1 MKTTGMGR
9 PRGYTLVELLVVIL
23 IIGVVS
29 AATLPTVLPAI
40 SHRQVSESARILQA
54 AIEGA
59 RDAAIRA
66 DAPRG
71 IRLLPDPAF
80 PGSATAENTPLAFN
94 RIVPIEPAGEYDEGR
109 VSIRPG
115 PGPTIAGPALR
126 IEESQVSP
134 GGQANA
140 RTSWYWNVRVGDR
153 IRIGAS
159 GHFYTVVGPVVDDN
173 PERFVN
179 VGPPGPPV
187 TSGAWASVGEPGSD
201 VLFVVN
207 GHDDNRNGLIDEGFD
222 GVDNDGDGAA
232 DEANEDDGLDNN
244 GDGTVDDPAER
255 ETESWLG
262 QQAMFPTIDQPYT
275 IRRRPYPSPGA
286 RAVELPSDVVI
297 DATTWDSTRERSRL
311 PIDSGTL
318 TVDIMVGPDGQIV
331 PNTPYSSPAASD
343 LPFYHLWLGE
353 RGDVMDPRGTGTTA
367 TRRLPVPE
375 GTPGLP
381 ATETRSLKG
390 DRRLVTVFTRTGQ
403 IVTNEVESFDPAN
416 VDRPFYDAQMGTREA
431 R

>member
-1 MKTTGMGR
+1 MG
-9 PRGYTLVELLVVIL
+9 
-23 IIGVVS
+23 
-29 AATLPTVLPAI
+29 
-40 SHRQVSESARILQA
+40 
-54 AIEGA
+54 GA
-59 RDAAIRA
+59 
-66 DAPRG
+66 
-71 IRLLPDPAF
+71 
-80 PGSATAENTPLAFN
+80 S
-94 RIVPIEPAGEYDEGR
+94 
-109 VSIRPG
+109 SRPG
-115 PGPTIAGPALR
+115 PGPAIAGPALR

-207 GHDDNRNGLIDEGFD
+207 GQDDNRNGLIDEGFD
-222 GVDNDGDGAA
+222 GVDN
-232 DEANEDDGLDNN
+232 N

-255 ETESWLG
+255 GAESWLG

-297 DATTWDSTRERSRL
+297 DASTWDSTRERSRL

-331 PNTPYSSPAASD
+331 PNTLYSSPAASD
-343 LPFYHLWLGE
+343 LPFFHLWLGE
-353 RGDVMDPRGTGTTA
+353 RGDVMVPRGTGTAA

-381 ATETRSLKG
+381 ATEARSLKG

-403 IVTNEVESFDPAN
+403 VVTNDVETFDATN